1 MIPFL
6 ALWAAHAAPFG
17 LVPVQGELTNAAGT
31 ALDGPAQVDFALYAD
46 AAATTPSWEES
57 RTLDVEAGAFTAY
70 LGEVVDLDLAWF
82 ADNPTAVLVMTV
94 DGDQLDPV
102 PIAYTPLAAYAERA
116 GTADHALDADSLQ
129 GLGPDAFLPSDWQPS
144 FGEGLVDD
152 GTGTFVVDRTTV
164 EGWAQEVCFDTEDE
178 LTALLD
184 DDYLPADWQPPLGTG
199 FEQLPEGTWVV
210 DEDQIA
216 AWAPGTTYQAGVA
229 LDLNGTTFDVDRAL
243 VETWARDVAFDTESE
258 VLAVLPADL
267 ADGDA
272 DTRYSAGAGL
282 VLSGTTMSADRPTIE
297 SWAAGVCFD
306 QESELTTLLDNNYL
320 DINWRPDWT
329 DLRDV
334 PADIADGD
342 ADTTY
347 TAGNGLQLSGTRF
360 DLDETRV
367 GELARDAAYDTE
379 AELRA
384 ALDDDYLPSD
394 HVVAWADIDDRPAGL
409 DDGDD
414 GEGRIVEHVDE
425 RGMRQVVGYD
435 EFGRR
440 VSYRGKLQSGSPT
453 TSPAVLMSY
462 DSGGR
467 LLTMENREGEVLHYS
482 YDVSG
487 NVSAMQGPGVDQ
499 RFEHDALGRRVV
511 AEVVGVHAI
520 ERSYDE
526 AGLSSEHSWSATLVG
541 VPDQTLEFTR
551 DPAGR
556 IVRSVGERLDVA
568 TEYDADRDIVASV
581 HVESVQNSS
590 ALGTYALEHDG
601 QGRLRRIDRPNSTST
616 SWAYDPRGRVSQIL
630 TSYVG
635 GTDTT
640 DTASA
645 DVRHQ
650 RAYGY
655 DAWGLPDLVDDS
667 LEGETLYAHD
677 AAGRVTLAQ
686 YPAGSGLA
694 VDSFSY
700 DDAGRRLQ
708 SGSATSTYNDGDQLT
723 GDGSCTYGYDDEGRR
738 TFRMCSGATDTYHWN
753 VLNQLVEVRLAGGET
768 WTYTCLSPLI

>member
-1 MIPFL
+1 MFGGSGLYAPERYKITRGDGSVWTVHAEHGLEKIEDRFGNTITISDAGIL
-6 ALWAAHAAPFG
+6 ASNGPDVTFTRDAEGRITQMDFSDGVSRVYDYTSGDLDVVTDQNGKDVTFTYAP
-17 LVPVQGELTNAAGT
+17 VPAPEHLLQGWQGESAS
-31 ALDGPAQVDFALYAD
+31 GPAVTVTYDAD
-46 AAATTPSWEES
+46 G
-57 RTLDVEAGAFTAY
+57 RVER
-70 LGEVVDLDLAWF
+70 VVDGSGVEITEDWSL
-82 ADNPTAVLVMTV
+82 
-94 DGDQLDPV
+94 
-102 PIAYTPLAAYAERA
+102 TP
-116 GTADHALDADSLQ
+116 GSLS
-129 GLGPDAFLPSDWQPS
+129 ATHVSPSDEVIAANPDQAHLQLTTTE
-144 FGEGLVDD
+144 FYGDD
-152 GTGTFVVDRTTV
+152 GTLTQVDQTFVPYGETDTVTYTTSY
-164 EGWAQEVCFDTEDE
+164 T
-178 LTALLD
+178 
-184 DDYLPADWQPPLGTG
+184 Y
-199 FEQLPEGTWVV
+199 
-210 DEDQIA
+210 DEDYKVDGVILPTGATEEFDYDDSGRVVREVA
-216 AWAPGTTYQAGVA
+216 ATGVETTTSYGPYDVVETKREGGVLTTDNDVDPDGNIVGNIDGEQYSYTPSGQLDQVHYADGQWVDVEYSDSGLPTNIFLHPGDGSTPREVVVTHYPGSGRLWTVTSPRSAGTT
-229 LDLNGTTFDVDRAL
+229 GTKQL
-243 VETWARDVAFDTESE
+243 V
-258 VLAVLPADL
+258 
-267 ADGDA
+267 
-272 DTRYSAGAGL
+272 Y
-282 VLSGTTMSADRPTIE
+282 
-297 SWAAGVCFD
+297 
-306 QESELTTLLDNNYL
+306 
-320 DINWRPDWT
+320 
-329 DLRDV
+329 
-334 PADIADGD
+334 
-342 ADTTY
+342 
-347 TAGNGLQLSGTRF
+347 
-360 DLDETRV
+360 
-367 GELARDAAYDTE
+367 
-379 AELRA
+379 
-384 ALDDDYLPSD
+384 
-394 HVVAWADIDDRPAGL
+394 
-409 DDGDD
+409 D

-667 LEGETLYAHD
+667 LEG
-677 AAGRVTLAQ
+677 
-686 YPAGSGLA
+686 
-694 VDSFSY
+694 
-700 DDAGRRLQ
+700 RR
-708 SGSATSTYNDGDQLT
+708 SMRTTQL
-723 GDGSCTYGYDDEGRR
+723 D
-738 TFRMCSGATDTYHWN
+738 
-753 VLNQLVEVRLAGGET
+753 V
-768 WTYTCLSPLI
+768 

>member
-414 GEGRIVEHVDE
+414 DTTYSAGTGLTQNGTTFAADAQWVRDQAVAAVAAEDAYL
-425 RGMRQVVGYD
+425 Q
-435 EFGRR
+435 
-440 VSYRGKLQSGSPT
+440 QSGSTRAFP
-453 TSPAVLMSY
+453 SSVPVEDARLHGQQQPPELPEPLRRAEHPRPLNAAHVGHGDRGRHRRRREWADRREALLPHQRRAVA
-462 DSGGR
+462 R
-467 LLTMENREGEVLHYS
+467 LY
-482 YDVSG
+482 
-487 NVSAMQGPGVDQ
+487 AA
-499 RFEHDALGRRVV
+499 ALRGRRR
-511 AEVVGVHAI
+511 AP
-520 ERSYDE
+520 
-526 AGLSSEHSWSATLVG
+526 GLVLRH
-541 VPDQTLEFTR
+541 
-551 DPAGR
+551 
-556 IVRSVGERLDVA
+556 
-568 TEYDADRDIVASV
+568 
-581 HVESVQNSS
+581 
-590 ALGTYALEHDG
+590 
-601 QGRLRRIDRPNSTST
+601 RLR
-616 SWAYDPRGRVSQIL
+616 Q
-630 TSYVG
+630 
-635 GTDTT
+635 
-640 DTASA
+640 
-645 DVRHQ
+645 RHGQ
-650 RAYGY
+650 HLG
-655 DAWGLPDLVDDS
+655 
-667 LEGETLYAHD
+667 
-677 AAGRVTLAQ
+677 
-686 YPAGSGLA
+686 
-694 VDSFSY
+694 
-700 DDAGRRLQ
+700 
-708 SGSATSTYNDGDQLT
+708 
-723 GDGSCTYGYDDEGRR
+723 
-738 TFRMCSGATDTYHWN
+738 
-753 VLNQLVEVRLAGGET
+753 
-768 WTYTCLSPLI
+768 